1 MAADNVDQQDVI
13 ILEHE
18 TEAPIRIEADVP
30 ATIRS
35 FDTLASDY
43 AVYLQQSDFDIGE
56 ISDLVTFK
64 QAIES
69 KHLHQWKHTLIAELK
84 SMQVNDVWTLVEP
97 LKTHKLIGCKWV
109 FKIKT
114 NANGCIERTLSL

>member
-13 ILEHE
+13 ILEHQ

-35 FDTLASDY
+35 LNTLASEY
-43 AVYLQQSDFDIGE
+43 VVYLQESDFDIGE

-64 QAIES
+64 RAFES

-84 SMQVNDVWTLVEP
+84 SMQINDE
-97 LKTHKLIGCKWV
+97 LKTHQHIGYKWV

>member
-18 TEAPIRIEADVP
+18 TEAPICIEADVP

-35 FDTLASDY
+35 LDTLASEY
-43 AVYLQQSDFDIGE
+43 VVYLQEFDFDIGE

-64 QAIES
+64 QVFES

-84 SMQVNDVWTLVEP
+84 SMQINDVWTLVE
-97 LKTHKLIGCKWV
+97 LKTHQLIGYKWV
-109 FKIKT
+109 FRIKT
-114 NANGCIERTLSL
+114 NANGCIERTCSL